1 MTQQIIDNVPKEI
14 NEPDVMPDWNILGTR
29 WAGNEQC
36 FCCTRRYS
44 GKQRIS
50 CSERRPQGWHSDW

>member
-50 CSERRPQGWHSDW
+50 CSEKRS